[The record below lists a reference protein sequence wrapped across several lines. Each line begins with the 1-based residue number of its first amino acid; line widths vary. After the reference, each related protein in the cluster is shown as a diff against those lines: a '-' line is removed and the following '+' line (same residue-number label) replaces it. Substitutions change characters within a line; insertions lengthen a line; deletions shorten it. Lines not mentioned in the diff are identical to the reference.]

1 MDMQYDAENINT
13 ALAYVLSITK
23 KTCTDPRCEQTRH
36 VIELTTELMDVRYDG
51 CPKIHSARNTL
62 LGMCEKF
69 QTPATVTASVDSQS
83 PAVGGDAY
91 AGGETSE
98 DGNATWSVSDA
109 SGVRFSDITGAHE
122 ALQTIRES
130 LIVPVKF
137 PSIFKQVRAKA
148 WKAVLLY
155 GPPGTGKSMIARA
168 TASESSANFYNA
180 CCAELT
186 SKWVGGSEKLMKSLF
201 AHARAHRPA
210 IVFFDEIDSVAG
222 MRDSQKSIA
231 DQRLTNQMLIELDA
245 CVHGGDE
252 EPIFVMAATN
262 LPWQIDMA
270 VMRRFPKRI
279 YIALPEDVARG
290 KLFQNACIDSI
301 IFNPVQLELVVSST
315 RGFSGA
321 DICNIVNDVGLEPL
335 RLLTGAT
342 AFVVTVAA
350 DSGDVESVCAEI
362 AAGTTSTTSIQGRV
376 KVGEWESAMTA
387 GECAVTANKSE
398 VSAARVGGQDDDTN
412 VSNHQ
417 IPPETHSYVLRNTTL
432 ELIIDKFSEHV
443 VRVGPVTFQMVQ
455 ACIQRCKASVDHA
468 NICKY
473 EEYNQT
479 QTISA

>member
-1 MDMQYDAENINT
+1 MDA
-13 ALAYVLSITK
+13 
-23 KTCTDPRCEQTRH
+23 
-36 VIELTTELMDVRYDG
+36 RYDG
-51 CPKIHSARNTL
+51 CPEIKSARNTL
-62 LGMCEKF
+62 LATCEKF
-69 QTPATVTASVDSQS
+69 QASSTVVASVLAQS
-83 PAVGGDAY
+83 PVVDANAY
-91 AGGETSE
+91 AGGEQSE
-98 DGNATWSVSDA
+98 DANATWSISEA

-252 EPIFVMAATN
+252 EPVFVMAATN

-301 IFNPVQLELVVSST
+301 IFNPAQLDLVVAST

-350 DSGDVESVCAEI
+350 DSGEVECVFAEI
-362 AAGTTSTTSIQGRV
+362 AAATTTTTTNERPV
-376 KVGEWESAMTA
+376 KVGAWASKVTSGTSKVTSGPSKVASGPSKMTSGASKVTSGESEVTV
-387 GECAVTANKSE
+387 GELEGDINKSNQE
-398 VSAARVGGQDDDTN
+398 VSL
-412 VSNHQ
+412 
-417 IPPETHSYVLRNTTL
+417 ETHSYVLRNTTL
-432 ELIIDKFSEHV
+432 ETIIEKFSEHV
-443 VRVGPVTFQMVQ
+443 VRVAPVTFEMVQ

-473 EEYNQT
+473 EEYNQA
-479 QTISA
+479 QSRSA